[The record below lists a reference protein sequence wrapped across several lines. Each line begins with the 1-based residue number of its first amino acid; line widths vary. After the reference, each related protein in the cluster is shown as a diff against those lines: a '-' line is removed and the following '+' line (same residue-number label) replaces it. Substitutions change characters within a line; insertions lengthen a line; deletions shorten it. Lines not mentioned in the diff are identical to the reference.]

1 MIHYHWLPR
10 FTVANKCR
18 ERKEGKS
25 LIGGDRKSAQLRKD
39 MCLSDFFWRAKFKC
53 SGLSRIS
60 GIPSIRLIMSVIYD
74 VKEGSQRKY
83 ISRSI
88 YVIDLS
94 NLTQAFEYHS
104 GTRNEMRMDKVI

>member
-1 MIHYHWLPR
+1 M
-10 FTVANKCR
+10 
-18 ERKEGKS
+18 S
-25 LIGGDRKSAQLRKD
+25 
-39 MCLSDFFWRAKFKC
+39 
-53 SGLSRIS
+53 
-60 GIPSIRLIMSVIYD
+60 RLISYFWNTLHTFNYACIYD

-83 ISRSI
+83 VSRSI